1 MIKKLLQP
9 LALGV
14 ILLLAACAESSYETH
29 QTYFFPQY
37 PGGMNFYADQESD
50 TIHLISLDSWTARSA
65 TSWLKVSPES
75 EKIPAGYIGDTRLT
89 ITSEKNTTGKNRI
102 GWIEVKSYSN
112 LGMIINQSHWL
123 NITMPR
129 PTYNMAPDFSTK
141 EATFK
146 MHLFPHTSDTTI
158 VFKVYQNDATLSS
171 NAEWLVPQTD
181 KFEKGEHKVS
191 LSITPNSG
199 NTERNATLT
208 LTSGGIST
216 PINIVQLTES
226 NEQ

>member
-1 MIKKLLQP
+1 MMKKLFQP
-9 LALGV
+9 LALGI
-14 ILLLAACAESSYETH
+14 ILLLAACAESGYETH

-50 TIHLISLDSWTARSA
+50 TVHLISLDSWTARSA
-65 TSWLKVSPES
+65 TSWLKVNPES

>member
-75 EKIPAGYIGDTRLT
+75 ETIPTGYIGGTRLT
-89 ITSEKNTTGKNRI
+89 ISAEKNTTGENRT

-112 LGMIINQSHWL
+112 LGMVINQSHWL
-123 NITMPR
+123 NISLPR
-129 PTYNMAPDFSTK
+129 PIYNMATDFSTK
-141 EATFK
+141 KATFK
-146 MHLFPHTSDTTI
+146 MNLFPHTSDTTI

-191 LSITPNSG
+191 LNITPNTD

-216 PINIVQLTES
+216 PISIVQLAKS
-226 NEQ
+226 NEE